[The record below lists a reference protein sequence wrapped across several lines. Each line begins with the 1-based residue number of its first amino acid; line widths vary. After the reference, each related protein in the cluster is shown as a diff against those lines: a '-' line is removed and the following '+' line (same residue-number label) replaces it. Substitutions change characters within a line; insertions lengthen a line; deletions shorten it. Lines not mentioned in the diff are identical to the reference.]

1 MATAVTLET
10 KTVRI
15 PGSAEHD
22 GHHAVEVT
30 VLWECPQCGGPR
42 GEVYDTLSY
51 DGSRRLGCHG
61 WKNPCGHV
69 DTYAAI
75 RREAGVGRQR

>member
-1 MATAVTLET
+1 MATAVTLVT

-15 PGSAEHD
+15 PGSAEH
-22 GHHAVEVT
+22 GGYHAVEVAL
-30 VLWECPQCGGPR
+30 LWECPKCGGPR
-42 GEVYDTLSY
+42 GDVYDTLSY

-69 DTYAAI
+69 DSYAAV
-75 RREAGVGRQR
+75 RREAGMGRQR